1 MFSKKTALIFAGI
14 LLITVNII
22 FLTITI
28 RRPTSFGLGGVMIAF
43 TAPFQDLTSRA
54 VKGVR
59 ETWRNYFSLV
69 SVAEENQRLKQ
80 LLGKAAEDSTLQREL
95 DLENNRLRD
104 LLAFQR
110 SLPNPAIAAQI
121 IAKDPSAW
129 FNTVIIDK
137 GAADGL
143 RKGLPAVTSRGIAGQ
158 VVEVSAHQ
166 SKLMLIIDR
175 NSAVDALVQRTRSRG
190 VVKGAERDGCYLDY
204 VMHEDDMRIGDDVV
218 SSGFDGVYPK
228 GLLIGSVAAINFQG
242 SDFFK
247 EVRVTPSVNFDTL
260 EEVLVILKPTPRAP
274 MDRK

>member
-28 RRPTSFGLGGVMIAF
+28 RRPASLGLGRVMIAF
-43 TAPFQDLTSRA
+43 AAPFQDLASRA

-80 LLGKAAEDSTLQREL
+80 LLGKAAEDSILQREL

-104 LLAFQR
+104 LLVFQR

-137 GAADGL
+137 GTADGL

-166 SKLMLIIDR
+166 SKLMLLIDR

-190 VVKGAERDGCYLDY
+190 IVKGAARDECYLDY
-204 VMHEDDMRIGDDVV
+204 VMHEDDMRVGDGVV

-228 GLLIGSVAAINFQG
+228 GLLIGSVSAINFQG
-242 SDFFK
+242 ADFFK
-247 EVRVTPSVNFDTL
+247 EVRVTPSVDFDTL

-274 MDRK
+274 TDRK

>member
-1 MFSKKTALIFAGI
+1 MFSKKTVLIFAGI

-28 RRPTSFGLGGVMIAF
+28 RRPASFGLGRVMIAF
-43 TAPFQDLTSRA
+43 AAPFQDLASRA

-69 SVAEENQRLKQ
+69 SVAEENQRLKE
-80 LLGKAAEDSTLQREL
+80 LLGKAAEDSILQREL

-158 VVEVSAHQ
+158 IVEVSAHQ

-190 VVKGAERDGCYLDY
+190 IVKGAARDECYLDY
-204 VMHEDDMRIGDDVV
+204 VMHEDDMRLGDGVV

-228 GLLIGSVAAINFQG
+228 GLLIGSISAINFQG

-247 EVRVTPSVNFDTL
+247 EVRVTPSVDFETL

-274 MDRK
+274 TDRK

>member
-28 RRPTSFGLGGVMIAF
+28 RRPTSFGVGGVMIAF
-43 TAPFQDLTSRA
+43 TAPFQDLASRA

-69 SVAEENQRLKQ
+69 SVAAENQRLKQ
-80 LLGKAAEDSTLQREL
+80 LLGKAAEDSILQREL

-110 SLPNPAIAAQI
+110 SLPHPAIAAQI

-190 VVKGAERDGCYLDY
+190 IVKGAARDECYLDY
-204 VMHEDDMRIGDDVV
+204 VMHEDDMRVGDGVV

-228 GLLIGSVAAINFQG
+228 GLLIGTVAAINFQG

-247 EVRVTPSVNFDTL
+247 EVRVTPSVDFDTL

-274 MDRK
+274 TDRK

>member
-28 RRPTSFGLGGVMIAF
+28 RRPASFGLGRVMIAF
-43 TAPFQDLTSRA
+43 AAPFQDLASRA

-59 ETWRNYFSLV
+59 ETWWNYFSLV
-69 SVAEENQRLKQ
+69 SVAEENQRLKE
-80 LLGKAAEDSTLQREL
+80 LLGKAAEDSILQREL

-110 SLPNPAIAAQI
+110 SLSNPAIAAQI

-190 VVKGAERDGCYLDY
+190 IVKGAARDECYLDY
-204 VMHEDDMRIGDDVV
+204 VMHEDDMRVGDGVV

-228 GLLIGSVAAINFQG
+228 GLLIGSVSAINFQG

-247 EVRVTPSVNFDTL
+247 EVRVTPSVDFDTL

-274 MDRK
+274 TDRK

>member
-28 RRPTSFGLGGVMIAF
+28 RRPASFGLGRVMIAF
-43 TAPFQDLTSRA
+43 AAPFQDLTSRA

-80 LLGKAAEDSTLQREL
+80 LLGKAAEDGILQREL
-95 DLENNRLRD
+95 DLENIRLRD

-110 SLPNPAIAAQI
+110 SLPNPAIAARI

-143 RKGLPAVTSRGIAGQ
+143 HKGLPAVTSRGIAGQ

-190 VVKGAERDGCYLDY
+190 IVKGAARDECYLDY
-204 VMHEDDMRIGDDVV
+204 VMHEDDMRVGDDVV
-218 SSGFDGVYPK
+218 ASGFDGVYPK
-228 GLLIGSVAAINFQG
+228 GLLIGTVAAINFQG

-247 EVRVTPSVNFDTL
+247 EVRVTPSVDFDTL

-274 MDRK
+274 TDRK

>member
-1 MFSKKTALIFAGI
+1 MFSKKTVLIFAGI

-28 RRPTSFGLGGVMIAF
+28 RRPTSLGLGGAMIAF
-43 TAPFQDLTSRA
+43 AAPFQDLASRA
-54 VKGVR
+54 VKAVR
-59 ETWRNYFSLV
+59 ETWRDYFSLV

-80 LLGKAAEDSTLQREL
+80 LLGRAAEDSTLQREL
-95 DLENNRLRD
+95 DLENKRLRD

-110 SLPNPAIAAQI
+110 SLPHPAIAAQI

-158 VVEVSAHQ
+158 VVEVSAHE

-190 VVKGAERDGCYLDY
+190 IVKGAGRDECYLDY
-204 VMHEDDMRIGDDVV
+204 VMLEDDMRVGDAVI

-228 GLLIGSVAAINFQG
+228 GLLIGTVAAINFQG

-247 EVRVTPSVNFDTL
+247 QVRVTPSVDFDTL
-260 EEVLVILKPTPRAP
+260 EEVLLILKPTPHTPA
-274 MDRK
+274 DRK

>member
-1 MFSKKTALIFAGI
+1 MFSKKTALIFGGI

-28 RRPTSFGLGGVMIAF
+28 RRPASFGLGRVMIAF
-43 TAPFQDLTSRA
+43 AAPFQDLASRA
-54 VKGVR
+54 VKEVR
-59 ETWRNYFSLV
+59 KTWRNYFSLV

-80 LLGKAAEDSTLQREL
+80 LLGKAVEDSILQREL

-190 VVKGAERDGCYLDY
+190 IVKGAARDECYLDY
-204 VMHEDDMRIGDDVV
+204 VMHEDDMRVGDGVV

-228 GLLIGSVAAINFQG
+228 GLLIGTVSAINFQG

-247 EVRVTPSVNFDTL
+247 EVRVTPSVDFDTL
-260 EEVLVILKPTPRAP
+260 EEVLVILKPAPRVP
-274 MDRK
+274 TDRK

>member
-28 RRPTSFGLGGVMIAF
+28 RRPASFGLGRVMIAF
-43 TAPFQDLTSRA
+43 AAPFQDLASRA

-80 LLGKAAEDSTLQREL
+80 LLGKAAEDSILQREL

-190 VVKGAERDGCYLDY
+190 IVKGAARDECYLDY
-204 VMHEDDMRIGDDVV
+204 VMHEDDMRVGDGVV

-228 GLLIGSVAAINFQG
+228 GLLIGSVSAINFQG

-247 EVRVTPSVNFDTL
+247 EVRVTPSVDFDTL

-274 MDRK
+274 TDRK

>member
-28 RRPTSFGLGGVMIAF
+28 RRPASFGLGRVMIAF
-43 TAPFQDLTSRA
+43 AAPFQDLASRA

-80 LLGKAAEDSTLQREL
+80 LLGKASEDGILQREL

-104 LLAFQR
+104 LLVFQR

-190 VVKGAERDGCYLDY
+190 IVKGAARDECYLDY
-204 VMHEDDMRIGDDVV
+204 VMHEDDMRVGDGVV

-228 GLLIGSVAAINFQG
+228 GLLIGSVSAINFQG

-247 EVRVTPSVNFDTL
+247 EVRVTPSVDFDTL

-274 MDRK
+274 TDRK

>member
-28 RRPTSFGLGGVMIAF
+28 RRPASFGLGRVMIAF
-43 TAPFQDLTSRA
+43 AAPFQDLASRA

-80 LLGKAAEDSTLQREL
+80 LLGKAAEDSILQREL
-95 DLENNRLRD
+95 DLENIRLRD

-110 SLPNPAIAAQI
+110 SLPNPAIAARI

-190 VVKGAERDGCYLDY
+190 IVKGAARDECYLDY
-204 VMHEDDMRIGDDVV
+204 VMHEDDMRVGDGVV

-228 GLLIGSVAAINFQG
+228 GLLIGTVSAINFQG

-247 EVRVTPSVNFDTL
+247 EVRVTPSVDFDTL

-274 MDRK
+274 TDRK

>member
-28 RRPTSFGLGGVMIAF
+28 RRPASFGLGRVMIAF
-43 TAPFQDLTSRA
+43 AAPFQDLASRA

-59 ETWRNYFSLV
+59 ETWRNYFTLI

-80 LLGKAAEDSTLQREL
+80 LLGKAAEDSILQREL

-190 VVKGAERDGCYLDY
+190 IVKGAARDECYLDY
-204 VMHEDDMRIGDDVV
+204 VMHEDDMRVGDGVV

-228 GLLIGSVAAINFQG
+228 GLLIGSVSAINFQG
-242 SDFFK
+242 ADFFK
-247 EVRVTPSVNFDTL
+247 EVRVTPSVDFDTL

-274 MDRK
+274 TDRK

>member
-28 RRPTSFGLGGVMIAF
+28 RRPASFGLGRVMIAF
-43 TAPFQDLTSRA
+43 AAPFQDLTSRA

-59 ETWRNYFSLV
+59 ETWGNYFSLV

-80 LLGKAAEDSTLQREL
+80 LLGKAAEDSILQREL

-190 VVKGAERDGCYLDY
+190 IVKGAERDECYLDY
-204 VMHEDDMRIGDDVV
+204 VMHEDDMRVGDGVV

-228 GLLIGSVAAINFQG
+228 GLLIGTVAAINFQG

-274 MDRK
+274 TDRK

>member
-1 MFSKKTALIFAGI
+1 MFSKKTALILAGI

-28 RRPTSFGLGGVMIAF
+28 RRPTSFGVGGLMIAF

-69 SVAEENQRLKQ
+69 SVAAENQRLTQ
-80 LLGKAAEDSTLQREL
+80 LLGKAAEDSILQREL

-110 SLPNPAIAAQI
+110 SLPHPGIAAQI

-158 VVEVSAHQ
+158 VVEVSAYQ

-190 VVKGAERDGCYLDY
+190 IVKGAARDECYLDY
-204 VMHEDDMRIGDDVV
+204 VMHEDDMRVGDGVV

-228 GLLIGSVAAINFQG
+228 GLLIGTVAAINFQG

-247 EVRVTPSVNFDTL
+247 EVRVSPSVDFDTL

-274 MDRK
+274 TDRK

>member
-1 MFSKKTALIFAGI
+1 MFSKKTVLILAGI

-28 RRPTSFGLGGVMIAF
+28 RRPPSFGLGRVMIAF
-43 TAPFQDLTSRA
+43 AAPFQDLASRA
-54 VKGVR
+54 AKGVR
-59 ETWRNYFSLV
+59 ETWRDYFSLV
-69 SVAEENQRLKQ
+69 SVAEENQ
-80 LLGKAAEDSTLQREL
+80 QREL
-95 DLENNRLRD
+95 ELENNRLRD

-110 SLPNPAIAAQI
+110 SLPHPAIAAQI

-175 NSAVDALVQRTRSRG
+175 NSAVDALVQRTRARG
-190 VVKGAERDGCYLDY
+190 IVKGAARDECYLDY
-204 VMHEDDMRIGDDVV
+204 VMHEDEMRVGDSVV

-228 GLLIGSVAAINFQG
+228 GLLIGTVAAINFQG

-247 EVRVTPSVNFDTL
+247 EVRVSPSVDFDTL

-274 MDRK
+274 TDRK

>member
-28 RRPTSFGLGGVMIAF
+28 RRPASFGLGRVMIAF
-43 TAPFQDLTSRA
+43 AAPFQDLTSRA

-80 LLGKAAEDSTLQREL
+80 LLGKAAEDGILQREL
-95 DLENNRLRD
+95 DLENIRLRD

-110 SLPNPAIAAQI
+110 SLPNPAIAARI

-143 RKGLPAVTSRGIAGQ
+143 HKGLPAVTSRGIAGQ

-190 VVKGAERDGCYLDY
+190 IVKGAERDECYLDY
-204 VMHEDDMRIGDDVV
+204 VMHEDDMRVGDGVV

-228 GLLIGSVAAINFQG
+228 GLLIGTVAAINFQG

-274 MDRK
+274 TDRK

>member
-28 RRPTSFGLGGVMIAF
+28 RRPASFGLGRVMIAF
-43 TAPFQDLTSRA
+43 AAPFQDLASRA

-69 SVAEENQRLKQ
+69 SVAEENQRLKE
-80 LLGKAAEDSTLQREL
+80 LLGKAAEDSILQREL

-190 VVKGAERDGCYLDY
+190 IVKGAARDECYLDY
-204 VMHEDDMRIGDDVV
+204 VMHEDDMRVGDGVV

-228 GLLIGSVAAINFQG
+228 GLLIGSVSAINFQG

-247 EVRVTPSVNFDTL
+247 EVRVTPSVDFDTL

-274 MDRK
+274 TDRK